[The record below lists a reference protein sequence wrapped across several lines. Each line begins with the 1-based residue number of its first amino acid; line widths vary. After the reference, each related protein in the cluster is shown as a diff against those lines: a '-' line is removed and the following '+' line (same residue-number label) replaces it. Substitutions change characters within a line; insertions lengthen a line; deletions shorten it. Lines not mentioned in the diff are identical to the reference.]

1 MGLRKA
7 QDPNIDPRAPWVN
20 DDLQRQREGVLLMR
34 LIQSLTGLCIA
45 VKGSRGIGK
54 SVFLRR
60 LSATLEN
67 AGVPVIPIDAW
78 RTDYFADPLIAF
90 VAATEQ
96 RIADERT
103 RAEARVETGK
113 MIANELAKYAGKL
126 SPALAGAVAD
136 TFLPGAGA
144 VTTAVAESVERGGEA
159 LLKAIKDKKDAET
172 RFREQLG
179 EARDFLTNRPRTR
192 PVKPIVVTI
201 DELDRCRP
209 TYAVKVLERIKHYF
223 DVPGIVFVIATD
235 GTNLPNAVGSVY
247 GAKID
252 GELYLRKFFDYE
264 FDLQDP
270 DPRRF
275 VRVLADQF
283 DFNPIIESAN
293 VDRAALVQCI
303 ERPTDFGY
311 ESRVHARDRALDAAE
326 IVEAFPYFAKNL
338 GLSLRDQAQAFTLIN
353 AYFRTLP
360 PRVVIYPPMLTFIYC
375 LRFASPMLYHQI
387 RADKIEWNELLIE
400 TRCRAR
406 RSWQAAIPG
415 RSPARSAARWGSS
428 PQRCT
433 TRNQTTTRVTCAAAR
448 TKTRRRT
455 TPSAQP
461 RIDCPSEC
469 SRTTG
474 TSEIPRPRV
483 HARGCVFLS
492 GLRAFRFLSPRTRRL
507 RLVNRGTF
515 GRPCQRAASSTRST
529 SSSAAQ
535 RYRLAHSFA
544 ALRRHQ

>member
-1 MGLRKA
+1 M
-7 QDPNIDPRAPWVN
+7 
-20 DDLQRQREGVLLMR
+20 
-34 LIQSLTGLCIA
+34 
-45 VKGSRGIGK
+45 
-54 SVFLRR
+54 
-60 LSATLEN
+60 
-67 AGVPVIPIDAW
+67 
-78 RTDYFADPLIAF
+78 
-90 VAATEQ
+90 
-96 RIADERT
+96 
-103 RAEARVETGK
+103 
-113 MIANELAKYAGKL
+113 
-126 SPALAGAVAD
+126 
-136 TFLPGAGA
+136 
-144 VTTAVAESVERGGEA
+144 TTAVAESVERGGEA

-387 RADKIEWNELLIE
+387 RADKIEWNELFN
-400 TRCRAR
+400 RNAM
-406 RSWQAAIPG
+406 QG
-415 RSPARSAARWGSS
+415 PALVAGSD
-428 PQRCT
+428 T
-433 TRNQTTTRVTCAAAR
+433 WTL
-448 TKTRRRT
+448 
-455 TPSAQP
+455 
-461 RIDCPSEC
+461 
-469 SRTTG
+469 
-474 TSEIPRPRV
+474 TS
-483 HARGCVFLS
+483 
-492 GLRAFRFLSPRTRRL
+492 
-507 RLVNRGTF
+507 TF
-515 GRPCQRAASSTRST
+515 GREVGLFAAAMHHKEPDNYARDVRRGAHQDQTPNYAFRAATD
-529 SSSAAQ
+529 
-535 RYRLAHSFA
+535 RLSFRVQQDDGDVKKFLGRA
-544 ALRRHQ
+544 FTLADAFS